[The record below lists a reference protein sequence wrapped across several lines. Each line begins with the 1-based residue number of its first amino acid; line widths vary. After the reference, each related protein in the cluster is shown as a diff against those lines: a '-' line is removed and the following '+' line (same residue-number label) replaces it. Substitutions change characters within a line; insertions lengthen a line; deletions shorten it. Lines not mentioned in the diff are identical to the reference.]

1 MTIYSHL
8 EKVTNSKV
16 TVFEIVTIFDSGN
29 IGVESIESDY
39 L

>member
-1 MTIYSHL
+1 MTIYSHF

-16 TVFEIVTIFDSGN
+16 TIFKIVTIFDSGN
-29 IGVESIESDY
+29 IGVESIKSDY